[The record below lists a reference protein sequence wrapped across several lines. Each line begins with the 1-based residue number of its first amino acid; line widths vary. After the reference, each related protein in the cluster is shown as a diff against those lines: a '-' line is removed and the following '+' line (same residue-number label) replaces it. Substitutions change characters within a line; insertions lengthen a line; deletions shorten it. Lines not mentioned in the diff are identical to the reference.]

1 MIKDD
6 VLACPNC
13 SPVQAEGNDY
23 LHHFAMTVY
32 RRSQEDDPT
41 EVQNID
47 DIAPCHER
55 EPDAGLHPNPSNP
68 SLRRDGIRI
77 WFDCELCG
85 QISCLC
91 IAQHKGQTFI
101 YMESKE
107 EIQKLE
113 GQNLTG

>member
-1 MIKDD
+1 MIKDN

-13 SPVQAEGNDY
+13 SREKAEGDDY

-55 EPDAGLHPNPSNP
+55 EPDAGLHPNTSNP

-77 WFDCELCG
+77 WFDCELCS

-91 IAQHKGQTFI
+91 IYQQEGQTFI
-101 YMESKE
+101 YMEAKE